1 MGEPP
6 EQGLRALLEWYVDAG
21 ADEAIGDAPRNRY
34 AVAEPLPAQAGAAP
48 TAQPEHASAPAT
60 PAPPQRPVPSPGEAE
75 SSARGVAAA
84 CSDLASLRAAFD
96 AFDGCALKKTATQLV
111 FADGNPKADVMLVGE
126 APGADEDRIGR
137 PFVGAA
143 GKLLDRMLAAIGLD
157 RTSVYIANMLPW
169 RPPGNRKPTPNE
181 IAVCLP
187 FLYRHIELVVP
198 RILVLVGGT
207 SAAALLGTSQGITR
221 IRGRWH
227 VFRGDPSGPPAEIP
241 AMPIFHSAYL
251 LRSPGAK
258 KEAWQDLL
266 KIRRRLDGKD

>member
-1 MGEPP
+1 MGEPTK
-6 EQGLRALLEWYVDAG
+6 EELRALLEWHIDAG

-34 AVAEPLPAQAGAAP
+34 APPQTAAAQSGLPPASAP
-48 TAQPEHASAPAT
+48 TAPPE
-60 PAPPQRPVPSPGEAE
+60 PPQRPVPSPDEAE
-75 SSARGVAAA
+75 LSARGTAAA
-84 CSDLASLRAAFD
+84 CADLESLRAAFD
-96 AFDGCALKKTATQLV
+96 AFDGCAIKKTATQLV
-111 FADGNPKADVMLVGE
+111 FADGNPEADVMLVGE

-143 GKLLDRMLAAIGLD
+143 GMLLDRMLAAIGLD

-187 FLYRHIELVVP
+187 FLYRHIELVAP
-198 RILVLVGGT
+198 RVLVLVGGT
-207 SAAALLGTSQGITR
+207 SASALLGTSQGITR

-227 VFRGDPSGPPAEIP
+227 VFRGDPTGAPTEIP
-241 AMPIFHSAYL
+241 AMPICHSAYL

-266 KIRRRLDGKD
+266 KIRRRLDGED